1 MVACFPAGAKDMDK
15 YMTVIIAGLILGII
29 TAYIITPYIIRL
41 LR

>member
-1 MVACFPAGAKDMDK
+1 MDK

-29 TAYIITPYIIRL
+29 TAYIVTPHIIRL